1 MSDGF
6 GEKKTKADRD
16 LLSSTR
22 ELAALH
28 KVLKKYPDDSAGR
41 RKMLKR
47 IKKYYRGAFAEL
59 DRIDMKPPVLP
70 TEQISTDEE
79 IEEFEKDMVSQEQA
93 QKFRENFKI
102 YGKEV
107 EYLINSGPII

>member
-1 MSDGF
+1 MSEGF

-79 IEEFEKDMVSQEQA
+79 IAEFEKDLVSQEQA
-93 QKFRENFKI
+93 QKFRDNLRK
-102 YGKEV
+102 
-107 EYLINSGPII
+107 S

>member
-1 MSDGF
+1 MSEGF

-28 KVLKKYPDDSAGR
+28 KVLKKYPQDSAGR

-47 IKKYYRGAFAEL
+47 IKKYYRGPLAEL

-79 IEEFEKDMVSQEQA
+79 IEAFEKDMVTAQQA
-93 QKFRENFKI
+93 QAFRENLRKT
-102 YGKEV
+102 
-107 EYLINSGPII
+107 

>member
-28 KVLKKYPDDSAGR
+28 LS
-41 RKMLKR
+41 
-47 IKKYYRGAFAEL
+47 
-59 DRIDMKPPVLP
+59 
-70 TEQISTDEE
+70 
-79 IEEFEKDMVSQEQA
+79 
-93 QKFRENFKI
+93 
-102 YGKEV
+102 
-107 EYLINSGPII
+107 LIHI